1 MSVDRAGR
9 AIPTL
14 SRRERPMLAATM
26 ISSLVLRSQPD
37 VRLTAL
43 AAEGS
48 EAAFEAIVQRY
59 RRDLL
64 AYCSRL
70 LLSDSRAE
78 DAVQQALLCAWTALR
93 DGTQVEH
100 LKPWLYRITHN
111 QAISTLRRP
120 GWDFDELSES
130 LSGRDATDAELERRM
145 LMRETLAAVAALP
158 SEQRHAILRTA
169 VEGDSYAVVATS
181 MGVTDTAVRGLVHRA
196 RVNLRAAVAA
206 IAPPPLVVWAAG
218 LERRH
223 SGAVAWVSTA
233 LSSGGGAGASVGAGA
248 VVIKSAAVLASSAAL
263 VGGTVA
269 EHHGSTTRHV
279 RTHRRGAAQERVA
292 APAATATA
300 SRTAGTSRPAQAQH
314 FVAERVRPAAR
325 TAFRAGGAVSAPGR
339 SASVTVATTRPY
351 RGEQP
356 RASGQILSVSGPVPT
371 EAHRGTVGI
380 GPSAPAS
387 SSGAATQSASTAP
400 VGAGSD
406 PAQASA
412 GTEGTGSPAS
422 AAPAGQTAGGSAGQ
436 APAAAGASAVASTS
450 TDMRGSISAD
460 TSTMVNNG
468 RTSPSASLNARPTSS

>member
-1 MSVDRAGR
+1 VSVALESDP
-9 AIPTL
+9 IPTL
-14 SRRERPMLAATM
+14 RRRERPILGATM
-26 ISSLVLRSQPD
+26 ISSLVLSSQPD

-93 DGTQVEH
+93 DGTEVEH

-130 LSGRDATDAELERRM
+130 LSGRDAPDADLERRM

-169 VEGDSYAVVATS
+169 VEGDSYAAVAGS
-181 MGVTDTAVRGLVHRA
+181 MGVTGTAVRGLVHRA

-206 IAPPPLVVWAAG
+206 VAPPPLVVWAAG

-223 SGAVAWVSTA
+223 SGAVAWLSTA

-248 VVIKSAAVLASSAAL
+248 VVVKSAAVLASSAAL
-263 VGGTVA
+263 VGATVIGD
-269 EHHGSTTRHV
+269 HRGSETSTAM
-279 RTHRRGAAQERVA
+279 THRRARAADHKRLTAHAATASAPRTAATGRPTEGGHAARQPASATRTGSAARSVVRSPVRAASVTAAGWRPARGGRPRASAPLSAGSRQSPNEARRGTAGEPTGATPSRGGITPSA
-292 APAATATA
+292 APTRSEPVPAAT
-300 SRTAGTSRPAQAQH
+300 TAGAGPASDGAP
-314 FVAERVRPAAR
+314 ESAAP
-325 TAFRAGGAVSAPGR
+325 TP
-339 SASVTVATTRPY
+339 
-351 RGEQP
+351 QP
-356 RASGQILSVSGPVPT
+356 
-371 EAHRGTVGI
+371 
-380 GPSAPAS
+380 APAS
-387 SSGAATQSASTAP
+387 VDQAP
-400 VGAGSD
+400 
-406 PAQASA
+406 
-412 GTEGTGSPAS
+412 
-422 AAPAGQTAGGSAGQ
+422 APAGAT
-436 APAAAGASAVASTS
+436 AVASTS
-450 TDMRGSISAD
+450 TDMRGSISPD
-460 TSTMVNNG
+460 TSTIVASG
-468 RTSPSASLNARPTSS
+468 RTAPSASQ